1 MFLKAERLGGFL
13 IKSVDINYL
22 DRVLLLFRKRF
33 IKGFVK
39 LKGNRFYY
47 TDSVSFLTIFSEIFI
62 KKIYKFKS
70 NSNQPIIFD
79 CGANIGLSVL
89 YFKMLYPN
97 AIIHAFEPDPE
108 IFKLL
113 NQNLRPYNFNN
124 VFLHEKAVWINNQ
137 ELSFLSQGGSSGK
150 IGSSG
155 NAIKVGAIRLKDFL
169 QNQEIDFLKMDIEGA
184 EYNVL
189 LDCKDELKNI
199 KTLFIEYHSFY
210 DEEQHLDEIL
220 LFIKSAGFT
229 YYIQHETTSNSPF
242 VSINSIG
249 NMNLQ
254 INIFCYKN
262 F

>member
-1 MFLKAERLGGFL
+1 M
-13 IKSVDINYL
+13 
-22 DRVLLLFRKRF
+22 LFKKRF
-33 IKGFVK
+33 KKGAVNLNSYKFH
-39 LKGNRFYY
+39 Y
-47 TDSVSFLTIFSEIFI
+47 TDAVSFLAIYSEVFN
-62 KKIYKFKS
+62 KKIYNFKT
-70 NSNQPIIFD
+70 NSNQPIILD

-89 YFKMLYPN
+89 FFKKMYPN
-97 AIIHAFEPDPE
+97 AIIHAFEPDAE

-113 NQNLRPYNFNN
+113 KQNLQPYNFND
-124 VFLHEKAVWINNQ
+124 VFLHEKAVWVNDQ
-137 ELSFLSQGGSSGK
+137 DLSFVSQGGSSGK
-150 IGSSG
+150 IGFSE
-155 NAIKVGAIRLKDFL
+155 NASKVGAIRLKDFL
-169 QNQEIDFLKMDIEGA
+169 QNQQIDFLKMDIEGA
-184 EYNVL
+184 EYHVL

-262 F
+262 L